1 MPCRASAGRW
11 LIPVRLPL
19 VLALCS
25 ALAAP
30 EAWAQAAQPPKHEF
44 RGAWI
49 ATVFNLDWPR
59 AATPAEQ
66 QAELLLLL
74 DRLEEA
80 GINAVFFQVRSACDA
95 LYDSPLEPWSFW
107 LTGRQGLAPDPWYD
121 PLAFAVREAHRRGM
135 ELHAWFNPYRAQ
147 ASTAYE
153 ASADHVTRTHPEW
166 LLQFGQLRT
175 LDPGR
180 AAVRNYVTRV
190 IMDVARRYDIDGVHF
205 DDYFYPYPPNQISTE
220 DAATFAEESRG
231 FASLSE
237 WRRDNVNIFIAQ
249 VADSLRARKP
259 ALKFG
264 VSPFG
269 IWKNG
274 VPEGI
279 HGLDSYD
286 VIFADPT
293 AWLAAGTVDYLV
305 PQLYWPF
312 DGPQDY
318 DKLASWWAEQ
328 VRGRH
333 LYTGHALYRAESLT
347 HSGTLFSPDEIPGQ
361 VRFNRRSPAILES
374 VFFRARNITHH
385 SSQGFAEVLKT
396 DLYRHPALTP
406 PMAWKSSEPPA
417 APAGL
422 ELTTIGNGE
431 VELTWHPVEGARR
444 YAVYR
449 VRSRT
454 IPEPGAAALDAR
466 NLLAVTGETA
476 LLDSPEGSE
485 PHHYFVQ
492 AVGGN
497 SSESGPSAVVSSGG
511 PVTHVEM
518 EAEAPRTRLAVYPNP
533 FNATTRIALTVEET
547 ASAALRIYNLLGQRV
562 RTLVEGERLGPGA
575 HAFEWDA
582 ADDAGRRV
590 SSGVYCLVV
599 ELGDRRLARVLALV
613 R

>member
-1 MPCRASAGRW
+1 MSRA
-11 LIPVRLPL
+11 RLPL

-30 EAWAQAAQPPKHEF
+30 LPPAQAAQPPKHEF

-59 AATPAEQ
+59 ESAPADQ
-66 QAELLLLL
+66 QAELRLML
-74 DRLEEA
+74 DRLRDA

-95 LYDSPLEPWSFW
+95 MYDSPLEPWSYW
-107 LTGRQGLAPDPWYD
+107 LTGRQGAAPDPWYD
-121 PLAFAVREAHRRGM
+121 PLTFAVREAHRRGM
-135 ELHAWFNPYRAQ
+135 EIHAWFNPYRAQ
-147 ASTAYE
+147 ASSAYE
-153 ASADHVTRTHPEW
+153 PSADHVTRTRPEW
-166 LLQFGQLRT
+166 VLEFGDLRV

-180 AAVRNYVTRV
+180 AAVRDHVTGV
-190 IMDVARRYDIDGVHF
+190 VMDVARRYDIDGVHF
-205 DDYFYPYPPNQISTE
+205 DDYFYPYPPNQIGTE

-231 FASLSE
+231 FTSLSD
-237 WRRDNVNIFIAQ
+237 WRRDNVDIFIAQ
-249 VADSLRARKP
+249 VADSLRALKP

-279 HGLDSYD
+279 RGLDAYD

-293 AWLAAGTVDYLV
+293 AWLASATVDYLV

-312 DGPQDY
+312 GGPQDY
-318 DKLASWWAEQ
+318 ASLASWWAEQ
-328 VRGRH
+328 VGGRH
-333 LYTGHALYRAESLT
+333 LYTGHGLYRAESET
-347 HSGTLFSPDEIPGQ
+347 YSGELFSPEEIPAQ
-361 VRFNRRSPAILES
+361 VRYNRDSPTILGS
-374 VFFRARNITHH
+374 VFFRTRNITHH
-385 SSQGFAEVLKT
+385 HSQGIVEVLKT
-396 DLYRHPALTP
+396 DLYRNPALTP
-406 PMAWKSSEPPA
+406 PMAWKVSEPPA
-417 APAGL
+417 APRVL
-422 ELTTIGNGE
+422 ELTSIGEGE
-431 VELTWHPVEGARR
+431 VELSWHPVEGARR

-449 VRSRT
+449 VRSPT
-454 IPEPGAAALDAR
+454 SPDPGAAALDAR

-476 LLDSPEGSE
+476 LVDSPEGPE

-497 SSESGPSAVVSSGG
+497 SSESGPSALVSSAG
-511 PVTHVEM
+511 PATHVSM
-518 EAEAPRTRLAVYPNP
+518 EAEVSRDRLAVYPNP
-533 FNATTRIALTVEET
+533 FNTTTRIALTVEVT
-547 ASAALRIYNLLGQRV
+547 APAALRIYNLLGQRV
-562 RTLVEGERLGPGA
+562 RTLVEGEWLSPGA

-590 SSGVYCLVV
+590 ASGVYYLLV
-599 ELGDRRLARVLALV
+599 ELGDHRLARVLALA

>member
-1 MPCRASAGRW
+1 MIRVPR
-11 LIPVRLPL
+11 

-25 ALAAP
+25 ALAVPAP
-30 EAWAQAAQPPKHEF
+30 PAQAAGPPKHEF

-59 AATPAEQ
+59 AETASEQ
-66 QAELLLLL
+66 QAELRRML

-95 LYDSPLEPWSFW
+95 LYESPLEPWSYW
-107 LTGRQGLAPDPWYD
+107 LTGRPGAAPDPWYD

-153 ASADHVTRTHPEW
+153 ASADHVTRTRPEW
-166 LLQFGQLRT
+166 VLQFGDLRV

-180 AAVRNYVTRV
+180 AAVRHYVTRV
-190 IMDVARRYDIDGVHF
+190 VMDVARRYDIDGVHF

-231 FASLSE
+231 FTSLAE
-237 WRRDNVNIFIAQ
+237 WRRDNVNLFIAQ
-249 VADSLRARKP
+249 VADSLRALEP

-279 HGLDSYD
+279 HGLDAYD

-293 AWLAAGTVDYLV
+293 AWLAAGTVDYLA

-312 DGPQDY
+312 GGPQDY
-318 DKLASWWAEQ
+318 DKLASWWAGQ
-328 VRGRH
+328 VGGRH
-333 LYTGHALYRAESLT
+333 LYAGHALYRADRET
-347 HSGTLFSPDEIPGQ
+347 HSGTLFSPEEIPRQ
-361 VRFNRRSPAILES
+361 VRFNRDAPEILGS
-374 VFFRARNITHH
+374 VFFRARNLTHH
-385 SSQGFAEVLKT
+385 ASQGFAEVLKT
-396 DLYRHPALTP
+396 DLFRYPALTP
-406 PMAWKSSEPPA
+406 PMAWKASAPPA
-417 APAGL
+417 APGGV
-422 ELTTIGNGE
+422 ELTSIEEGE
-431 VELTWHPVEGARR
+431 VELSWHPVEGARR

-449 VRSRT
+449 VRSPT
-454 IPEPGAAALDAR
+454 SPDPEAAALDAR

-476 LLDSPEGSE
+476 LVDRPRGAE
-485 PHHYFVQ
+485 PSHYFVQ

-497 SSESGPSAVVSSGG
+497 SSESGPSALVRSGG
-511 PVTHVEM
+511 PTTAVAM
-518 EAEAPRTRLAVYPNP
+518 ETATPRMRLAVYPNP
-533 FNATTRIALTVEET
+533 FNATTRIALTVEE
-547 ASAALRIYNLLGQRV
+547 AAPVALRIYNQIGQRV
-562 RTLVEGERLGPGA
+562 RTLVEGEWLGPGA

-582 ADDAGRRV
+582 ADDAGRPLA
-590 SSGVYCLVV
+590 SGAYYLVV
-599 ELGDRRLARVLALV
+599 QLGDRQLGRVLALV

>member
-1 MPCRASAGRW
+1 MSR
-11 LIPVRLPL
+11 VRLPL

-30 EAWAQAAQPPKHEF
+30 LPPAQAAQPPKHEF
-44 RGAWI
+44 RGAWV

-59 AATPAEQ
+59 AAAPADQ

-74 DRLEEA
+74 DRLKAA

-95 LYDSPLEPWSFW
+95 MYDSPLEPWSYW
-107 LTGRQGLAPDPWYD
+107 LTGRQGAAPDPWYD
-121 PLAFAVREAHRRGM
+121 PLTFAVREAHRRGM
-135 ELHAWFNPYRAQ
+135 EIHAWFNPYRAQ
-147 ASTAYE
+147 ASSTYE
-153 ASADHVTRTHPEW
+153 PSADHVTRIRPEW
-166 LLQFGQLRT
+166 VLAFGDLRV

-180 AAVRNYVTRV
+180 AAVRDHVTGV
-190 IMDVARRYDIDGVHF
+190 VMDVARRYDIDGVHF
-205 DDYFYPYPPNQISTE
+205 DDYFYPYPPNQIGTE

-231 FASLSE
+231 FTSLSD

-249 VADSLRARKP
+249 VADSLRALKP

-279 HGLDSYD
+279 RGLDAYD

-293 AWLAAGTVDYLV
+293 AWLAAGSVDYLV

-312 DGPQDY
+312 GGPQDY
-318 DKLASWWAEQ
+318 GSLASWWAEQ
-328 VRGRH
+328 VGGRH
-333 LYTGHALYRAESLT
+333 LYTGHGLYRAESET
-347 HSGTLFSPDEIPGQ
+347 YSGELFSPEEIPRQ
-361 VRFNRRSPAILES
+361 VRFSRDAPEILGS
-374 VFFRARNITHH
+374 VFFRARNLTHH
-385 SSQGFAEVLKT
+385 ASQGFAEVLKR
-396 DLYRHPALTP
+396 DLFRHPALTP
-406 PMAWKSSEPPA
+406 PMAWKASEPPA
-417 APAGL
+417 APAGV
-422 ELTTIGNGE
+422 ELTSLEEGE
-431 VELTWHPVEGARR
+431 VELSWHPVEGARR

-449 VRSRT
+449 VRSST
-454 IPEPGAAALDAR
+454 TPEPGAAALDAR
-466 NLLAVTGETA
+466 NLLAVTGQTA
-476 LLDSPEGSE
+476 LVDRPEGSE
-485 PHHYFVQ
+485 PSHYFVR

-497 SSESGPSAVVSSGG
+497 SSESGPSALVSSGG
-511 PVTHVEM
+511 PTTGVAMVP
-518 EAEAPRTRLAVYPNP
+518 AIPRWRLAVYPNP

-547 ASAALRIYNLLGQRV
+547 APVSLRIYNQLGQRV
-562 RTLVEGERLGPGA
+562 RTLVEGEWLGPGA

-599 ELGDRRLARVLALV
+599 ELGDHRLARVLALA